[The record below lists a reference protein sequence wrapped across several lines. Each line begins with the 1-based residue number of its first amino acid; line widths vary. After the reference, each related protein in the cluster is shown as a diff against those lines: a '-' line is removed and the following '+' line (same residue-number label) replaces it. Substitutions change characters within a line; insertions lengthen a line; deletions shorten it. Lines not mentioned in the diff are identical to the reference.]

1 MEQSRTVLVTGG
13 AGFFGINMIRYLLA
27 KGQKAVSLDIAP
39 FDYPERDRVR
49 VVTGDI
55 RSIEALRAAMDGV
68 DIVIHA
74 AAALPRHS
82 PGDIH
87 STDVIGTSNVL
98 AVAQD
103 SGVERVVHIS
113 STAVYGIPD
122 HHPLYEDDRLH
133 GVGPYGRAKIE
144 AEAACLNARERGMVV
159 PILRPKSF
167 VGPARLGVFAMLC
180 DWAHGGYRFPIIGKG
195 DNRYQLLD
203 VEDLCEATWLAAT
216 LPAEVAND
224 TFNIGA
230 AEFTTLRE
238 DFQAVLDRAGH
249 GKQIVGLRPQAGV
262 ILALQLLEKLNLS
275 PLYEWVYKTMP
286 EDSFVS
292 IERAQQKLGFS
303 PRYSNK
309 EALVRMYDWYV
320 ASLPE
325 FEGQTG
331 VSHRVPWDQGV
342 LKLAKLAFR

>member
-1 MEQSRTVLVTGG
+1 MDQPRTFLVTGG

-27 KGQKAVSLDIAP
+27 KGQRAVSIDIAP
-39 FDYPERDRVR
+39 FDYPEKDRVR

-55 RSIEALRAAMDGV
+55 RSIDALRAAMDGV
-68 DIVIHA
+68 DVVIHA

-87 STDVIGTSNVL
+87 STDVIGTNNVL
-98 AVAQD
+98 AVAHD
-103 SGVERVVHIS
+103 YGVERVVHIS

-144 AEAACLNARERGMVV
+144 AEQACLAARERGMVV

-180 DWAHGGYRFPIIGKG
+180 DWAYGGYRFPIIGKG

-216 LPAEVAND
+216 VPAERAND

-249 GKQIVGLRPQAGV
+249 GKRIIGLRPTWAV
-262 ILALQLLEKLNLS
+262 ILALRALEKLGLS
-275 PLYEWVYKTMP
+275 PLYEWVYRTMP

-292 IERAQQKLGFS
+292 IERAQQKLGFT
-303 PRYSNK
+303 PKYSNK

-325 FEGQTG
+325 FEGRTG
-331 VSHRVPWDQGV
+331 VSHRVPWDQGA
-342 LKLAKLAFR
+342 LKLAKLVFR